1 MIGARVLVRPS
12 DHHDWTA
19 EHVYG
24 YAAPDPAAPKDTIIR
39 VHEGIDRLEDH
50 GFVAQVLSRY
60 GYDCQQRECT
70 VGTWVGATVGRGGGR
85 YDNARRAFCPIST
98 E

>member
-1 MIGARVLVRPS
+1 MREYPEYHNGGAPVIGARVLVRPS

-60 GYDCQQRECT
+60 
-70 VGTWVGATVGRGGGR
+70 
-85 YDNARRAFCPIST
+85 DNARRAF
-98 E
+98 